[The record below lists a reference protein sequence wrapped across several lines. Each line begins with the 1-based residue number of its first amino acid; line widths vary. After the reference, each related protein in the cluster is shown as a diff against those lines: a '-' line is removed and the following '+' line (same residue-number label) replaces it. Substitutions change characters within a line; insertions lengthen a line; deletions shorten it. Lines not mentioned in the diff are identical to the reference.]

1 MHGSSSVPQ
10 DEVARIN
17 AAGGK
22 LDPSARGVD
31 ENEYLP
37 AAKLGVTK
45 INIDTD
51 GRLVWTRVHREFFR
65 DKPGRVRFPPAGQD
79 VHGRIREVHRAQEQE
94 ARQRRAASGGARG
107 AGRQEITRWMATSG
121 RHSCR
126 FCGVAAEMLGRFGKW
141 NHWCPE
147 VAIRLAE
154 DIIASN
160 VNPVDVSAMSFGVLI
175 FLGVVAFF
183 LLVTSI
189 RIAQEY
195 QRGVVFR
202 LGRYVGTRGPG
213 LYLLIPFGI
222 ETQSL
227 IDIRI
232 KTVPIESQETITRD
246 SVTIRVNAALWY
258 KVVDPA
264 KSVIAVTDVFAAIYQ
279 LALTTLRNTIG
290 QHDLDEVLQARDK
303 INDILRQ
310 SVIPATAGW
319 GIEIERLEMK
329 DVELP
334 ANMQQV
340 MAMQAEAIRE
350 KRARIIKAEAE
361 LEASIKLT
369 QASEQMMTSPAAL
382 ELRRMQMISEVGAD
396 NNTTT
401 IVMIPSDFV
410 TMAKSLTEYVAD
422 HRTQKPPTV

>member
-1 MHGSSSVPQ
+1 M
-10 DEVARIN
+10 
-17 AAGGK
+17 
-22 LDPSARGVD
+22 GV
-31 ENEYLP
+31 
-37 AAKLGVTK
+37 
-45 INIDTD
+45 
-51 GRLVWTRVHREFFR
+51 F
-65 DKPGRVRFPPAGQD
+65 
-79 VHGRIREVHRAQEQE
+79 
-94 ARQRRAASGGARG
+94 
-107 AGRQEITRWMATSG
+107 
-121 RHSCR
+121 
-126 FCGVAAEMLGRFGKW
+126 
-141 NHWCPE
+141 
-147 VAIRLAE
+147 AI
-154 DIIASN
+154 I
-160 VNPVDVSAMSFGVLI
+160 VLI
-175 FLGVVAFF
+175 FLFVLVASS
-183 LLVTSI
+183 V
-189 RIAQEY
+189 RIATEY

-202 LGRYVGTRGPG
+202 LGRYMETRGPG
-213 LYLLIPFGI
+213 LYFLIPFGI

-232 KTVPIESQETITRD
+232 KTVPVESQETITRD

-258 KVVDPA
+258 KVIDPA
-264 KSVIAVTDVFAAIYQ
+264 KSVIAVNDVFSAIYQ

-361 LEASIKLT
+361 LEASVKLT
-369 QASEQMMTSPAAL
+369 QASEMMMGNPAAL
-382 ELRRMQMISEVGAD
+382 ELRRMQMITEVGAD

-401 IVMIPSDFV
+401 IVMFPSEFV
-410 TMAKSLTEYVAD
+410 TMARSISEYAHEAQKVKGAIPP
-422 HRTQKPPTV
+422 KPPTASPDQAK